1 MVEVGKIVF
10 YSVTSSVLFIAIA
23 LFILKN
29 WFLTHLQQSIKAE
42 YDKQTEIYKRD
53 LDRKEKIDMVAEL
66 LAEWIQT
73 ETVTAEQRLILN
85 KLSFKS
91 ALWLE
96 KDLVVELS
104 KCLQTKPD
112 AQSTFDVVLFARK
125 KLLGVSDLEVSD
137 ITYWKRDTELP
148 S

>member
-10 YSVTSSVLFIAIA
+10 YSVSSSVLFIAIA
-23 LFILKN
+23 LFFLKN

-112 AQSTFDVVLFARK
+112 AKSTFDVVLFARK

>member
-1 MVEVGKIVF
+1 
-10 YSVTSSVLFIAIA
+10 
-23 LFILKN
+23 
-29 WFLTHLQQSIKAE
+29 
-42 YDKQTEIYKRD
+42 
-53 LDRKEKIDMVAEL
+53 MVAEL

-112 AQSTFDVVLFARK
+112 AKSTFDVVLFARK